1 MVGAQGLLGYGLAS
15 VFGAIPAELF
25 PGKQY
30 GTIVGTLNVAS
41 NAGAACGPWLT
52 GVLYDATGTYGLAFV
67 VAMGMSVVS
76 ILAMWIAAPR
86 KVRMV
91 AGHRSRVRA
100 RHTGQE
106 PPSRATDQS

>member
-25 PGKQY
+25 QGKRY

-41 NAGAACGPWLT
+41 NAGAACGPWIT
-52 GVLYDATGTYGLAFV
+52 GMLYDATGTYGLAFV
-67 VAMGMSVVS
+67 VAMVMSVVS

-86 KVRMV
+86 KVRVV
-91 AGHRSRVRA
+91 AGRIPRVQA
-100 RHTGQE
+100 GHAVQE
-106 PPSRATDQS
+106 LP